1 MAAKLP
7 ALTAETKIL
16 DIGAGYG
23 GAMRRLVGRHG
34 GSATCLNISVV
45 QNDTNRHKVRRAGL
59 GDRIRVVHGV
69 FEDIPEPSDSQD
81 VVWSQDALLHSDQR
95 QKVLQEVWRVLKPGG
110 LFVFTDPCQ
119 ADDVPEGVLQPVYDR
134 LQLSS
139 LGSFRFY
146 REAAEGIGFETV
158 EQEDMTHN
166 LRTHYARVREEM
178 LAGYDRLRDSGASA
192 DYLDKMAVGLENWV
206 KAADAGH
213 LRWGIQL
220 FRKPR

>member
-1 MAAKLP
+1 
-7 ALTAETKIL
+7 
-16 DIGAGYG
+16 
-23 GAMRRLVGRHG
+23 MRRVVGRHG
-34 GSATCLNISVV
+34 GTATCLNISEV

-95 QKVLQEVWRVLKPGG
+95 HKVLQEVWRVLKPGG
-110 LFVFTDPCQ
+110 VFVFTDPCQ

-146 REAAEGIGFETV
+146 REAAEGIGFETL
-158 EQEDMTHN
+158 EQEEMTHN
-166 LRTHYARVREEM
+166 LRAHYDRVREEM
-178 LAGYDRLRDSGASA
+178 LGNYDRLRESGASA
-192 DYLDKMAVGLENWV
+192 EYLDKMAVGLANWV

-213 LRWGIQL
+213 LCWGIQL